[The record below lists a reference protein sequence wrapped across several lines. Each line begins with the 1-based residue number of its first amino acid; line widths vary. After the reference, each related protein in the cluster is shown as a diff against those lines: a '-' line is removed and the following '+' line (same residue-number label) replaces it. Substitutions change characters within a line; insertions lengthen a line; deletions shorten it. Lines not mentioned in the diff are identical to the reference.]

1 MDGWLQEPL
10 TYSSLIPPY
19 TQQPAMLVCE
29 VFQLQRNVMIGLQET
44 KPTSEDSTDSLTIK
58 EEVAERF
65 TASLT
70 PILDILYILPRP
82 TPFPLVPASVV
93 TNALFVL
100 NLYTYNLVRLAWYAS
115 PRLLPYCTSGR
126 EKAMNFCIQTLLGV
140 LQDTLVYLMP
150 PISSTNA
157 RPTSGLFLPSLSYQ
171 TNADEELDRAMA
183 LIISYLISTL
193 ALIEEAGLH
202 HSIVLTDAPLFPRL
216 VKLLSSTRFT
226 QVREMVGEL
235 LYGYVNEDGRGGP

>member
-1 MDGWLQEPL
+1 MAN
-10 TYSSLIPPY
+10 PPY
-19 TQQPAMLVCE
+19 TQLPAMLVCE
-29 VFQLQRNVMIGLQET
+29 GLKLQRNVMIALQET
-44 KPTSEDSTDSLTIK
+44 KPTSDDSTDSLTIK
-58 EEVAERF
+58 EEVSERF

-70 PILDILYILPRP
+70 PILDILYILPHP
-82 TPFPLVPASVV
+82 APLPLVPASVIN
-93 TNALFVL
+93 NALFAL
-100 NLYTYNLVRLAWYAS
+100 NLYTYNLVRAGWYAS

-126 EKAMNFCIQTLLGV
+126 ETALNFCVDTLFAV

-157 RPTSGLFLPSLSYQ
+157 RPTSGLFLPSPSYQ

-183 LIISYLISTL
+183 LIVSYLISTL
-193 ALIEEAGLH
+193 ALIDEAGLN
-202 HSIVLTDAPLFPRL
+202 HSIVLTDPPLFPRL

-235 LYGYVNEDGRGGP
+235 LYSYVDEDGKVP